1 MIDLIMSIIDMDNNC
16 AIDGTILQLKSSR
29 PQDTASRIPFFS
41 LSDVLINVLDRRE
54 KQLLIFSVVA
64 WFVAMLEFFW
74 RWCCA
79 QRAGDGLLSGTG
91 SLMNNL

>member
-1 MIDLIMSIIDMDNNC
+1 MDNNC
-16 AIDGTILQLKSSR
+16 AIDGTILQLKSSP

-64 WFVAMLEFFW
+64 WFVALMIPH
-74 RWCCA
+74 
-79 QRAGDGLLSGTG
+79 LS
-91 SLMNNL
+91 